1 MELTQ
6 PLKVVITPHREFLAA
21 DTANQKLFI
30 MLKLRPTK
38 EVANTRPS
46 TAVSL
51 LIDTSGSMYEIV
63 SGNAQATG
71 NFITTDGNQYREVIG
86 GKSKI
91 DIVIESLNNLID
103 SGLLNQQDRIC
114 LIQFDDKASTL
125 IGLTPAT
132 QKQDI
137 KNAIARLKEFSGGTC
152 MGKGMEEALEI
163 LKQQSMT
170 SRRALI
176 FTDGQTFDEFE
187 CQELS
192 NQFSSNG
199 ISITALG
206 IGEYN
211 EDLLVNL
218 SDTTGGRVHH
228 VVTEEAKGMQVSV
241 DNVPQTIF
249 DEYLQAQQEVINNLA
264 MNVKTVK
271 GVELNRITR
280 VYPDQAEFPL
290 LQPPYHIGSAMGNDE
305 TIFILEFDV
314 DSRASSRVRVAQLG
328 LTYDVPAQNRRGELL
343 PQNIVV
349 QFLVGQGAT
358 ASVDQEVMGY
368 VSQRNISQLID
379 DATKIAEQNPELAE
393 QKMETA
399 RRLTVKI
406 GNQDMLES
414 LNEGIIEL
422 RKTRKISS
430 GTRKTVKMGSKGK
443 TVKMSTTDLDEGLSD
458 EQIRQLTGT

>member
-6 PLKVVITPHREFLAA
+6 PLKVEITPHREFLAA
-21 DTANQKLFI
+21 DTADQKLFI

-38 EVANTRPS
+38 EVANSRPP
-46 TAVSL
+46 TAVSI

-63 SGNAQATG
+63 SGNPQPTG
-71 NFITTDGNQYREVIG
+71 NLINTDGNQYREVTG

-103 SGLLNQQDRIC
+103 SGRLDQQDRLC
-114 LIQFDDKASTL
+114 LIQFDDQASTL

-132 QKQDI
+132 QKQDL

-152 MGKGMEEALEI
+152 MGRGMEEALDI
-163 LKQQSMT
+163 LGKQSMT

-187 CQELS
+187 CQELA
-192 NQFSSNG
+192 NQFATNG

-264 MNVKTVK
+264 MSIKTVK
-271 GVELNRITR
+271 GVSLSRITR

-290 LQPPYHIGSAMGNDE
+290 LQQPYHIGSAMGNDE
-305 TIFILEFDV
+305 TVFILEFDV

-349 QFLVGQGAT
+349 QFLAGQGAT
-358 ASVDQEVMGY
+358 AAVDQEVMGY
-368 VSQRNISQLID
+368 VQQRNISQLID
-379 DATKIAEQNPELAE
+379 DATKIADENPELAE

-430 GTRKTVKMGSKGK
+430 GTRKTVKMGAKGK

>member
-1 MELTQ
+1 MESQQ
-6 PLKVVITPHREFLAA
+6 PLIVEITPHREFLAA
-21 DTANQKLFI
+21 DTAEQKLFI
-30 MLKLRPTK
+30 MVKLRPTK
-38 EVANTRPS
+38 EVGNTRPS

-71 NFITTDGNQYREVIG
+71 NFITSDGNQYQEVIG

-91 DIVIESLNNLID
+91 DVVIESLNNLID
-103 SGLLNQQDRIC
+103 SGLLNQEDRVC

-125 IGLTPAT
+125 INLTPAT
-132 QKQDI
+132 QKQDL

-152 MGKGMEEALEI
+152 MGRGMEEALGI

-170 SRRALI
+170 NRKAII

-187 CQELS
+187 CQELAK
-192 NQFSSNG
+192 NFAENG

-211 EDLLVNL
+211 EDLLINL
-218 SDTTGGRVHH
+218 SDTTAGKVYHI
-228 VVTEEAKGMQVSV
+228 VQKEAKGTQIPV
-241 DNVPQTIF
+241 DKVPQTIF
-249 DEYLQAQQEVINNLA
+249 EEYQQTISEVINNLA
-264 MNVKTVK
+264 MGIKTVK
-271 GVELNRITR
+271 GVEVSRITK

-290 LQPPYHIGSAMGNDE
+290 NQQPYHIGSATGKDE

-314 DSRASSRVRVAQLG
+314 DSRASSRVRLAQLG
-328 LTYDVPAQNRRGELL
+328 LTYDVPAQNRRGELT

-349 QFLVGQGAT
+349 QFLAGQGAT
-358 ASVDQEVMGY
+358 AAVDQEVMGY
-368 VSQRNISQLID
+368 VQQRNISKLID

-430 GTRKTVKMGSKGK
+430 GTRKTVKMGAKGK
-443 TVKMSTTDLDEGLSD
+443 TVKMSTTQMSETLSD
-458 EQIRQLTGT
+458 EQIRQITGT

>member
-6 PLKVVITPHREFLAA
+6 PLKVEITPHREFLAA
-21 DTANQKLFI
+21 DTADQKLFI

-38 EVANTRPS
+38 EVANSRPP
-46 TAVSL
+46 TAVSI

-63 SGNAQATG
+63 SGNPQPTG
-71 NFITTDGNQYREVIG
+71 NFINTDGNQYREVTG

-103 SGLLNQQDRIC
+103 SGRLDQQDRLC
-114 LIQFDDKASTL
+114 LIQFDDQASTL

-132 QKQDI
+132 QKQDL

-152 MGKGMEEALEI
+152 MGRGMEEALDI
-163 LKQQSMT
+163 LGKQSMT

-187 CQELS
+187 CQELA
-192 NQFSSNG
+192 NQFATNG

-228 VVTEEAKGMQVSV
+228 VVTEEAKGMQISV

-264 MNVKTVK
+264 MSIKTVK
-271 GVELNRITR
+271 GVALSRITR

-290 LQPPYHIGSAMGNDE
+290 LQQPYHIGSAMGNDE
-305 TIFILEFDV
+305 TVFILEFDV

-349 QFLVGQGAT
+349 QFLAGQGAT
-358 ASVDQEVMGY
+358 AAVDQEVMGY
-368 VSQRNISQLID
+368 VQQRNISQLID
-379 DATKIAEQNPELAE
+379 DATKIADENPELAE

-430 GTRKTVKMGSKGK
+430 GTRKTVKMGAKGK
-443 TVKMSTTDLDEGLSD
+443 TVKMSTTDIDEGLSD
-458 EQIRQLTGT
+458 EQIRQITGT